1 MKKSI
6 FLIAVF
12 MSVSVVLLNA
22 QNTKYG
28 TGALFSNTT
37 GTGNSAFGYKTL
49 YSNTAGSNNTATG
62 NYTLFSNT
70 TGFYNTA
77 TGAKALNYNTTGYH
91 NTATGN
97 YALFS
102 NTAGGKNTAAG
113 YYSLYSNT
121 TGYCNTA
128 TGILALYSNT
138 TGSSNTAT
146 GNYALYRNTTGYYNT
161 AAGSGTLYNNTVG
174 GCNTA
179 VGNSALYHNTTG
191 ACNTALGYI
200 SGWNVSSQNNT
211 TSIGYYATATA
222 SNMVRIGNS
231 SVTSIGGQVSWST
244 LSDGRFKKKIKHDVV
259 GLDFINRLE
268 PVSYIL
274 DNNDFDNFLKIPD
287 SLRIKSKNAPVIQS
301 GFVAQDVEKLLADMG
316 ITNFNG
322 LNIPQNK
329 NDYYSIRYAEFVV
342 PLVKAVQ
349 ELSALDKEKE
359 LKIELLEEK
368 INRLEKLLAGSENV
382 PDAETTIQ
390 LNSGLAQNNPN
401 PFSTSTEINCNVP
414 VGAKSAKLMIFDM
427 NGRQLRTIAISER
440 GNCSIQV
447 NADELNGSGMYI
459 YSLFVDNNEISTKRM
474 ILSK

>member
-22 QNTKYG
+22 QNTEYG
-28 TGALFSNTT
+28 TGALFSNTS
-37 GTGNSAFGYKTL
+37 GYNNSAFGY
-49 YSNTAGSNNTATG
+49 
-62 NYTLFSNT
+62 
-70 TGFYNTA
+70 
-77 TGAKALNYNTTGYH
+77 
-91 NTATGN
+91 
-97 YALFS
+97 YA
-102 NTAGGKNTAAG
+102 
-113 YYSLYSNT
+113 LYSNT
-121 TGYCNTA
+121 TGYNNTA
-128 TGILALYSNT
+128 AGHYALRYNTTGDHNTAAGTSALYS
-138 TGSSNTAT
+138 
-146 GNYALYRNTTGYYNT
+146 NTTGYYNT
-161 AAGSGTLYNNTVG
+161 ATGSGALRNNITGFKNTASGNYALYSNTTG
-174 GCNTA
+174 YYNAATGNLALLCNITGKCNTA
-179 VGNSALYHNTTG
+179 TGGEALRINTTG
-191 ACNTALGYI
+191 SYNTAAGNYALCINTTGDNNTALGYF
-200 SGWNVSSQNNT
+200 SGWKVSSHNNT
-211 TSIGYYATATA
+211 TSIGYGATATA

-231 SVTSIGGQVSWST
+231 GVTNIGGQVSWST

-259 GLDFINRLE
+259 GLEFINKLE

-349 ELSALDKEKE
+349 ELSDLDKEKE

-368 INRLEKLLAGSENV
+368 INRLEKILAESGNV
-382 PDAETTIQ
+382 TNAETTIQ
-390 LNSGLAQNNPN
+390 LKSELTQNNPN
-401 PFSTSTEINCNVP
+401 PFITSTKINCNVP
-414 VGAKSAKLMIFDM
+414 AGAKSAKLMIFDM
-427 NGRQLRTIAISER
+427 NGRQLRTIAISEK
-440 GNCSIQV
+440 GNCSVQV